1 MGDRASLLREA
12 GERLQGAGSVEERK
26 QRLNAFKDEAMLL
39 ADMRRLLDPSFTL
52 EAFSGSLAD
61 LTEAVVEEALV
72 LARQDAQS
80 AHGRPLRS
88 DGSEAPFA
96 AFGLGKFGG
105 REMGYA
111 SDVELLFA
119 YEGPGTTERTGAD
132 AGVFF
137 EDLVRRF
144 SDLIIAR
151 EDGFFHVDL
160 RLRPHGRKGPLASPL
175 ALLRDYYRA
184 GGDAHPF
191 ERQALVKLR
200 YAAGDET
207 LGREVE
213 RLRDAYVW
221 SDEPFS
227 LEEALHLRDRQVRE
241 LVPPGRFNVKLS
253 PGGLVEVEYT
263 AQYLQIEH
271 GRDHPALRTPSTL
284 VALAGLVR
292 AGLLTAEEHR
302 DLREGYLFWRVVS
315 DGLRMVR
322 GAAHDLLLP
331 ETGSVEL
338 RLLARRLGYPGAD
351 WGESAERLADD
362 VQHHR
367 ERIGAAFAR
376 RFRA

>member
-1 MGDRASLLREA
+1 
-12 GERLQGAGSVEERK
+12 
-26 QRLNAFKDEAMLL
+26 MLL
-39 ADMRRLLDPSFTL
+39 ADMRRLLDPVFTL
-52 EAFSGSLAD
+52 EAFSGSLGD

-72 LARQDAQS
+72 LARQEALN
-80 AHGRPLRS
+80 AHGRPLRA

-111 SDVELLFA
+111 SDIELLFA
-119 YEGPGTTERTGAD
+119 YDGPGTTERTGAD

-144 SDLIIAR
+144 TDLIIAR

-175 ALLRDYYRA
+175 TLLRDYYRA
-184 GGDAHPF
+184 GGEAHPF
-191 ERQALVKLR
+191 ERQALIKLR
-200 YAAGDET
+200 HAAGDET
-207 LGREVE
+207 LGGAVE

-221 SDEPFS
+221 SGESFS
-227 LEEALHLRDRQVRE
+227 LEEALRLRDRQVRE

-253 PGGLVEVEYT
+253 PGGLVEVEYA

-284 VALAGLVR
+284 AALAGLAR
-292 AGLLTAEEHR
+292 AGLLTVEEER
-302 DLREGYLFWRVVS
+302 DLREGYIFWRVVA

-331 ETGSVEL
+331 EAGSVEL

-351 WGESAERLADD
+351 WHQAADRLSDD
-362 VQHHR
+362 VRRHR
-367 ERIGAAFAR
+367 ERIAAVFAT